1 MRTQSLG
8 LNIHQITHE
17 DSMEGEGDR
26 DHKNILIDWTGEG
39 GRKRRGGGGL
49 FGNNLAYS
57 ITGETAAR
65 QRTGAK
71 LQIKALRCIRVTH
84 ADFGGNRRDCSI

>member
-26 DHKNILIDWTGEG
+26 DHKNILIDRTGEG
-39 GRKRRGGGGL
+39 GRKKEGRGGVVW
-49 FGNNLAYS
+49 
-57 ITGETAAR
+57 
-65 QRTGAK
+65 K
-71 LQIKALRCIRVTH
+71 
-84 ADFGGNRRDCSI
+84 

>member
-39 GRKRRGGGGL
+39 GRKRRGGGGV

-84 ADFGGNRRDCSI
+84 ADPCA